1 MVSHAGVTKTMI
13 QVNCVPQILAHQKTL
28 HMSYIDERG
37 EPKVLKI
44 IAHVVLG
51 FLFTIVLFGSTGTI
65 DEGERGVRV
74 RLGNVVGTVDPGLYF
89 KFPLIETV
97 PTISVRTQSVVYER
111 ENPLTSASSDL
122 QDVSIASVTNYHLDP
137 SKVTEVYRQYKTL
150 AAFEESVIR
159 PRVRDTVK
167 ATASQYTAG
176 ELITKRSEFAERV
189 ATTLNARLTDTY
201 VIVEQSNI
209 TDLQFSESFSAA
221 IEEKVTAVQR
231 AEAAK
236 NKLEQTKYEAEQKV
250 VTATAEAESIRIQ
263 AEAVTSQGGAD
274 YVQLQAIA
282 KWNGQLPA
290 QMIPGS
296 TVPFLNLR

>member
-1 MVSHAGVTKTMI
+1 
-13 QVNCVPQILAHQKTL
+13 
-28 HMSYIDERG
+28 MSYLNERG
-37 EPKVLKI
+37 ELRIGKTI
-44 IAHVVLG
+44 THIVLG
-51 FLFTIVLFGSTGTI
+51 VLFATVLFGSMGTI

-89 KFPLIETV
+89 KFPFIENV

-137 SKVTEVYRQYKTL
+137 SKVTDVYRQYKTL
-150 AAFEESVIR
+150 NAFEESVIR

-189 ATTLNARLTDTY
+189 STTLNSRLADTY
-201 VIVEQSNI
+201 VIIEQSNI
-209 TDLQFSESFSAA
+209 TDLQFSASFSAA
-221 IEEKVTAVQR
+221 IEEKVTAVQQ
-231 AEAAK
+231 AEASK
-236 NKLEQTKYEAEQKV
+236 NQLERVKYEAEQRV
-250 VTATAEAESIRIQ
+250 VQAEAEAEAIKIQ

-274 YVQLQAIA
+274 YVKLKWIE
-282 KWNGQLPA
+282 KWNGNLPQTSLGDA
-290 QMIPGS
+290 
-296 TVPFLNLR
+296 VPLINL